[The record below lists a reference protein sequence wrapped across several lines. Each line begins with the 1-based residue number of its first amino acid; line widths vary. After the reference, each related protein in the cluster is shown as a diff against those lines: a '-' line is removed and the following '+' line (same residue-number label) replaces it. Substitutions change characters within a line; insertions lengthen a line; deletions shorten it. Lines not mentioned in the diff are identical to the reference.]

1 MKVELDE
8 STKRA
13 LAAAAKLLE
22 SDSPEKEIEFVY
34 VLGYLDGLLKMERAV
49 TARVVKQMRQ
59 A

>member
-22 SDSPEKEIEFVY
+22 SDSPEKVIEFVY
-34 VLGYLDGLLKMERAV
+34 GLGYLDGLLKMSQAARAD
-49 TARVVKQMRQ
+49 KQGH